1 MGTNS
6 GGELLLELDR
16 SAPRPLRAQ
25 LEDGLRAAV
34 REGRL
39 AARSR
44 LPATRALAADL
55 GVSRRLV
62 VDSYAQL
69 LAEGYLTARPGAGTF
84 VATGALAG
92 PAPAARPA
100 ERLPRY
106 DFFPGNPDLAG
117 FPRRAWLRAHRTVLR
132 EAPDDAFGYPDPR
145 GTIELRRALA
155 GHLRRV
161 RGVVADE
168 HSVVICSGAAQAF
181 ALLARALGA
190 PSMAVEDPGLP
201 QHRQILAANGSSL
214 LALPVDEL
222 GVRVEA
228 LEEVAE
234 AGGEGAPPAAVLV
247 TPAHQS
253 PTGVALS
260 PARRAQ
266 LLAWAAEHGSL
277 VVEDDY
283 DAEFRYDRQPLA
295 ALQGLAPDRVAYLG
309 TVSKTLSPALR
320 IGWLVLPERLIGPVT
335 EQRQLTDGGSP
346 TIEQLALARLI
357 ECGDYDRHLRAARR
371 RYRAR
376 RDALVAAVARHLPGS
391 RVTGVA
397 AGLHA
402 ILRLP
407 RAVDGGAL
415 VRAARARS
423 VGVYPLGYAY
433 IQPRREGDSLVLGYA
448 NLAEPAIEEG
458 IRLLAL
464 ALNDLPGVPAAAN
477 DGGAISR

>member
-84 VATGALAG
+84 VAAGGAAG

-100 ERLPRY
+100 ERAPRY

-117 FPRRAWLRAHRTVLR
+117 FPRRAWLRAQRAVLR
-132 EAPDDAFGYPDPR
+132 EAPDGAFGYPDPR
-145 GTIELRRALA
+145 GTLELRRALA

-168 HSVVICSGAAQAF
+168 HSVVVCSGAAQAF
-181 ALLARALGA
+181 ALLARAHAGIRI
-190 PSMAVEDPGLP
+190 AVEDPGLP
-201 QHRQILAANGSSL
+201 VHHQILAANGASL
-214 LALPVDEL
+214 AALAVDEL
-222 GVRVEA
+222 GARVEE
-228 LEEVAE
+228 LDTIE
-234 AGGEGAPPAAVLV
+234 AAEGAPPGAVLV

-266 LLAWAAEHGSL
+266 LLAWAGERDGL
-277 VVEDDY
+277 VIEDDY

-320 IGWLVLPERLIGPVT
+320 LGWLVLPERLIGPVT

-346 TIEQLALARLI
+346 TVDQLALAHLI
-357 ECGDYDRHLRAARR
+357 ESGDYDRHLRQARR

-376 RDALVAAVARHLPGS
+376 RDALVDAAARHLPGS

-407 RAVDGGAL
+407 QAVDGAAL
-415 VRAARARS
+415 ARAAYARS

-433 IQPRREGDSLVLGYA
+433 MEPRRWDAHLALGYA

-464 ALNDLPGVPAAAN
+464 ALSDLPEPPVMAN